1 MPAATTENDEVGC
14 NGRAVKMF
22 ADLIKRSL
30 RDEDFVARKCT
41 TFNVVLF
48 FYYRIRFLLMVRFV
62 NDFLFIYFFLFVIV
76 GCTLDTGLLS
86 GEEMR
91 QLVSGAIVQ
100 GSQEENEL
108 AVKVCLELVTMCCNM
123 SNVRVGSTDSALEY
137 LLNNT
142 TNNDFKS
149 NLNFKR
155 NSTFITTSTAADG
168 GESTETAGK
177 CCKVTTTDVNEGAG
191 KVDKTIDVDVVVPDE
206 YELHDFSIT
215 DEGIISFGG
224 ELMFE

>member
-1 MPAATTENDEVGC
+1 MFLERSINDPPPHFKHLSLLPPSPSATPPPL
-14 NGRAVKMF
+14 KI
-22 ADLIKRSL
+22 LI
-30 RDEDFVARKCT
+30 VH
-41 TFNVVLF
+41 
-48 FYYRIRFLLMVRFV
+48 
-62 NDFLFIYFFLFVIV
+62 
-76 GCTLDTGLLS
+76 
-86 GEEMR
+86 
-91 QLVSGAIVQ
+91 
-100 GSQEENEL
+100 L

-123 SNVRVGSTDSALEY
+123 SNVRVGTTDSALQY

-142 TNNDFKS
+142 TKNDFKS

-155 NSTFITTSTAADG
+155 NSTFITTSDDDDSSTAADG

-215 DEGIISFGG
+215 DEGIISFGEG
-224 ELMFE
+224 N